1 MSRSAAKNFPVT
13 VTQLPVT
20 RCVICQR
27 TVAFRPGEAST
38 ALTKHYELRHKD
50 KMGLAPAEDSE
61 LSSSTSRLE
70 ALPWPRPG
78 PCGPSRASGSKPVD
92 GDQQAPRE
100 GVESQVKAG

>member
-61 LSSSTSRLE
+61 LSSSTLPPGSNAAAAAGPLRARSR
-70 ALPWPRPG
+70 
-78 PCGPSRASGSKPVD
+78 
-92 GDQQAPRE
+92 
-100 GVESQVKAG
+100 